1 MAVPDNLDSYRRAAA
16 EYERWRFDLTNHYA
30 LSLREATRRGNRAA
44 DELRRLA
51 TEIGADGPDA
61 VRAFGGLLDESQDGI
76 RYWAAFHL
84 LEVMPAPLD
93 LVDRA
98 FDLLEQR
105 AQGDDLDAFG
115 TRCRLE
121 ELHAE
126 YGRSARDE

>member
-1 MAVPDNLDSYRRAAA
+1 MAVPDKLDSYRGAAA
-16 EYERWRFDLTNHYA
+16 EYERWRFDPTNRDA
-30 LSLREATRRGNRAA
+30 RSSREATRRGNRAA

-51 TEIGADGPDA
+51 AEIGTGGPDA
-61 VRAFGGLLDESQDGI
+61 VRAFGALLDESEDGV

-98 FDLLEQR
+98 FALLEQR

-121 ELHAE
+121 ELRAE
-126 YGRSARDE
+126 YGLSAGHE

>member
-1 MAVPDNLDSYRRAAA
+1 MAVRPN
-16 EYERWRFDLTNHYA
+16 E
-30 LSLREATRRGNRAA
+30 SLCSEFARGHSSGNRAA

-51 TEIGADGPDA
+51 LRL
-61 VRAFGGLLDESQDGI
+61 VRTDPTPSAPSEALLDESQDGI

-105 AQGDDLDAFG
+105 AQGDNLDAFG